1 MDNGAVSALCLSRSL
16 SGSCRRSICGRD
28 CSIGRE
34 DRGGTSICQNVVDIS
49 VAVLTIGAPPNGAV
63 YIGRVGC
70 DRSGGQGG
78 RHRAPITG
86 PMICDTGGTG
96 F

>member
-1 MDNGAVSALCLSRSL
+1 MDDGAVSAICLLRSL
-16 SGSCRRSICGRD
+16 SGSCRRRKCGGD

-34 DRGGTSICQNVVDIS
+34 DRGGTSTCRNVVDIS

-63 YIGRVGC
+63 IVGRVGC

-78 RHRAPITG
+78 WHRAPITRL
-86 PMICDTGGTG
+86 MTCDPRGTG